1 MDKDVKKYADLG
13 DIQRLKYIFVDSLD
27 VDPTFEEYK
36 EDYEYAKK
44 VPGLIEQNQELTPMT
59 KDQSRWNDNYWIALK
74 KDLIENFSAER
85 FEHMQN
91 VAKVI
96 YADKI
101 KRLEAERKK
110 NSEASK
116 EKNPVPS
123 DRFDNTA
130 SQSQI
135 MQKPIQHESVQKPI
149 MSQEPVTTNGKE
161 EIDPEE
167 NQKKR
172 LAEHKEELAEQ
183 YAKDEE
189 KIKKEEENTKKGV
202 GIAVILLAIVLLIII
217 LIKD

>member
-1 MDKDVKKYADLG
+1 
-13 DIQRLKYIFVDSLD
+13 
-27 VDPTFEEYK
+27 
-36 EDYEYAKK
+36 
-44 VPGLIEQNQELTPMT
+44 
-59 KDQSRWNDNYWIALK
+59 
-74 KDLIENFSAER
+74 
-85 FEHMQN
+85 MQN

>member
-110 NSEASK
+110 NSEVK
-116 EKNPVPS
+116 V
-123 DRFDNTA
+123 
-130 SQSQI
+130 
-135 MQKPIQHESVQKPI
+135 
-149 MSQEPVTTNGKE
+149 
-161 EIDPEE
+161 
-167 NQKKR
+167 
-172 LAEHKEELAEQ
+172 
-183 YAKDEE
+183 
-189 KIKKEEENTKKGV
+189 
-202 GIAVILLAIVLLIII
+202 
-217 LIKD
+217 

>member
-1 MDKDVKKYADLG
+1 MHKDVKKYVDLG
-13 DIQRLKYIFVDSLD
+13 DVQRLKYIFVDSLD
-27 VDPTFEEYK
+27 VDPTFEKYK
-36 EDYEYAKK
+36 EDYEYAKT

-74 KDLIENFSAER
+74 KDLVKNFSAER

-135 MQKPIQHESVQKPI
+135 IQKPIQYESVQKPI
-149 MSQEPVTTNGKE
+149 MDQKPVTTNGKE
-161 EIDPEE
+161 KSDPEE
-167 NQKKR
+167 EQKKNI
-172 LAEHKEELAEQ
+172 AELKEEID
-183 YAKDEE
+183 KNNEE
-189 KIKKEEENTKKGV
+189 IKKIVEKDKENTKKIV
-202 GIAVILLAIVLLIII
+202 GIAVILLAIVLFIII